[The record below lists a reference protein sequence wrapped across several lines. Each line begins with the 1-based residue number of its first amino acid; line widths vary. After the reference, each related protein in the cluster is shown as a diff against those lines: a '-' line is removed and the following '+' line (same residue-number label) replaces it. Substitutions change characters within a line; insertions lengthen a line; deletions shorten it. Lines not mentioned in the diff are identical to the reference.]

1 MRWDQPLLDWS
12 LYPFHSACCLS
23 SSCFGGS
30 HIIMG
35 GLTYQAF
42 LFLLHIIR
50 PSIQR
55 RLLIFWT
62 TVSCHCP
69 LLSGCL
75 LETNNTLLRSEVP
88 TWDGILL
95 TLSVLREE
103 NKYLNRFFHLFV
115 IILSLQIPS
124 TIGLLH
130 LNRFPLISSGSGGV
144 FEILISVH
152 RTLNDLIVDTKESI
166 IIHHIQR
173 VDVSVCIPLRGSHNE
188 LAGFV

>member
-1 MRWDQPLLDWS
+1 M
-12 LYPFHSACCLS
+12 
-23 SSCFGGS
+23 
-30 HIIMG
+30 
-35 GLTYQAF
+35 
-42 LFLLHIIR
+42 
-50 PSIQR
+50 
-55 RLLIFWT
+55 
-62 TVSCHCP
+62 
-69 LLSGCL
+69 
-75 LETNNTLLRSEVP
+75 
-88 TWDGILL
+88 
-95 TLSVLREE
+95 
-103 NKYLNRFFHLFV
+103 NRFFHLFV

-124 TIGLLH
+124 TIGLLY

>member
-1 MRWDQPLLDWS
+1 M
-12 LYPFHSACCLS
+12 
-23 SSCFGGS
+23 
-30 HIIMG
+30 
-35 GLTYQAF
+35 
-42 LFLLHIIR
+42 
-50 PSIQR
+50 
-55 RLLIFWT
+55 
-62 TVSCHCP
+62 
-69 LLSGCL
+69 
-75 LETNNTLLRSEVP
+75 LRSEVP

-103 NKYLNRFFHLFV
+103 NKYLNGFFHLFV

-124 TIGLLH
+124 TFGLVH